1 MNWLSH
7 EKGKMLVQPMY
18 YSYPK
23 TEEAYQVPN
32 QYFWGSEIIVAPITK
47 QMNAILKMGDVTC
60 WLPDGI
66 WHDVLT
72 GMIYHGG
79 SMRKL
84 FRTLEH
90 IPVLAPA
97 GAIIPLQAD
106 PEDRN
111 PYPVE
116 MLIFVF
122 AGADGDFL
130 LYEDDGETMDYKLG
144 KYRKTQMRF
153 SRKTGTSFTITPEHP
168 TEEWIGQRHY
178 VVTFSG
184 VLDCSDGMIASIN
197 GKPVPAKTEYD
208 IQKHRLS
215 ISLPFTSVADTIRI
229 DIPSDLCVAKNDQQ
243 DYWKQMLNRAQI
255 DYELKAKIWETL
267 VAKGSEIRRLQALQA
282 LDLPESLLDALC
294 EVM

>member
-79 SMRKL
+79 NMRKL

-106 PEDRN
+106 PEDQN

-144 KYRKTQMRF
+144 KYRKTQMHF
-153 SRKTGTSFTITPEHP
+153 SQETGTSFTITPEHP

-197 GKPVPAKTEYD
+197 GKPVRAKTEYD

>member
-1 MNWLSH
+1 
-7 EKGKMLVQPMY
+7 
-18 YSYPK
+18 
-23 TEEAYQVPN
+23 
-32 QYFWGSEIIVAPITK
+32 
-47 QMNAILKMGDVTC
+47 
-60 WLPDGI
+60 
-66 WHDVLT
+66 
-72 GMIYHGG
+72 
-79 SMRKL
+79 
-84 FRTLEH
+84 
-90 IPVLAPA
+90 
-97 GAIIPLQAD
+97 
-106 PEDRN
+106 
-111 PYPVE
+111 

-130 LYEDDGETMDYKLG
+130 LYEDDGETMDYKIG

-153 SRKTGTSFTITPEHP
+153 SRKKGTSFTITPEHP

-208 IQKHRLS
+208 IQKRRLS